1 VTYLSTPGPRP
12 TLDDKAF
19 WDWCRR
25 RELRFQRCAS
35 CHAFRHPPVP
45 ACPRCRSVVCEWIQA
60 PGLAHLFSY
69 TIVHHPVSD
78 LIRERV
84 PYNIAIV
91 QFAGIEGVRLVS
103 NIVDLAPENIRIG
116 MELRLLWEVADNGI
130 PLPRFAASSSPER
143 FHAP

>member
-1 VTYLSTPGPRP
+1 
-12 TLDDKAF
+12 
-19 WDWCRR
+19 
-25 RELRFQRCAS
+25 
-35 CHAFRHPPVP
+35 VP

-60 PGLAHLFSY
+60 PDLAHLFSY
-69 TIVHHPVSD
+69 TVVHHPVSD

-91 QFAGIEGVRLVS
+91 QFTGIEGVRLVS